1 MDYTVAAYKK
11 QSMTRMPESLAKIE
25 RIKKIY
31 QTTVTDT
38 PKILFEVP
46 EEQRQRLLK
55 AKETYGDYI
64 DPEAY
69 LKK

>member
-11 QSMTRMPESLAKIE
+11 QFMTRVPENLAKID

-31 QTTVTDT
+31 ETIVTDT
-38 PKILFEVP
+38 PKILLEVL

-55 AKETYGDYI
+55 AKETCGDYI

-69 LKK
+69 EQN

>member
-1 MDYTVAAYKK
+1 V
-11 QSMTRMPESLAKIE
+11 L
-25 RIKKIY
+25 
-31 QTTVTDT
+31 
-38 PKILFEVP
+38 

-69 LKK
+69 AQK